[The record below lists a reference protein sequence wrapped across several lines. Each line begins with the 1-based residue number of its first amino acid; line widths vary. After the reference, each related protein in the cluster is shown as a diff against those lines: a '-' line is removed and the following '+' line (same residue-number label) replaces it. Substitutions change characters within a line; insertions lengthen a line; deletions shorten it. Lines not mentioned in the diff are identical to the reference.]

1 MAENTPREGERTAD
15 VGQAPSP
22 SEALS
27 STQTKPASLQL
38 SQRVHVVLGAVN
50 CAIIDLG
57 SGEALLVDTGQ
68 DKDHGRRIRRAL
80 EALDLAPKVILNSH
94 SHADHF
100 GGNDYLLRQYPAAQV
115 WAPEI
120 EADIIRSPD
129 LEPIYLFHGAKPLPE
144 LTSKWLK
151 GPASPV
157 HRVVGAGQE
166 QIDGVTLELIDTRGH
181 AHRQLA
187 VLIDDVL
194 LATDALF
201 GAETLAKYPL
211 PFAQDVGGQLAAFE
225 TVDTTMKTTAAKV
238 LLPGHGQPTKDFA
251 DLVTLNRAAVE
262 RASAAV
268 LAACNEAGIE
278 AVLASVAEQLE
289 LRMTDLPR
297 YHLNY
302 TTVAA
307 HLGYLRAEGRVSTS
321 LNGGRLTWGRS

>member
-1 MAENTPREGERTAD
+1 MSDRASSAPAPQSSKERE
-15 VGQAPSP
+15 
-22 SEALS
+22 
-27 STQTKPASLQL
+27 PASLQL
-38 SQRVHVVLGAVN
+38 SERVHAVLGAVN
-50 CAIIDLG
+50 CAIVDLG
-57 SGEALLVDTGQ
+57 AGQALLVDTGQ

-120 EADIIRSPD
+120 EAEIIRSPD

-157 HRVVGAGQE
+157 HRVVAAGKE
-166 QIDGVTLELIDTRGH
+166 QLDGVALELIDTRGH

-187 VLIDDVL
+187 VLVDDVL
-194 LATDALF
+194 IATDALF

-211 PFAQDVGGQLAAFE
+211 PFAQDVAGQLAAFD
-225 TVDTTMKTTAAKV
+225 TVSRTMSDTAAAL
-238 LLPGHGQPTKDFA
+238 LLPGHGEPTSDVA
-251 DLVTLNRAAVE
+251 DLVALNRAAVE

-268 LAACNEAGIE
+268 LAACDGAGIE

-297 YHLNY
+297 YHLNF

-307 HLGYLRAEGRVSTS
+307 HLGYLRDEGRVSTE
-321 LNGGRLTWGRS
+321 LNGGRLTWRRS